1 MTHVTQQREAI
12 IDALPVETS
21 NSGQA
26 PALKNLYVPP
36 AHIKALRLDCHLV
49 IGARGVGKSVWTAA
63 LSNPALRKALG
74 STIKELENI
83 EVRVGFSEKTN
94 IDAYPDSDTFSN
106 LLEKYHNDSVL
117 IWKSVVARWV
127 AECLQFSLPVGSWAD
142 TIAWVK
148 ENPEKMARL
157 MQDASLYF
165 LNKRQ
170 NGLLVFD
177 ALDRSSQNWQTMDI
191 IVRGLLQT
199 VLWLKPF
206 DNLSSKVFLREDQFT
221 RSVTN
226 FPDASKLQ
234 ATRTELTWAA
244 HDLHGLLW
252 QTFINANEQC
262 GELLRKV
269 YNDEVKEALIQQ
281 AGAWFIPET
290 VKRSVSIQRTLF
302 EKLAGPWMGRDKRRG
317 VPYLWAV
324 NHLADGKDQTS
335 PRSFLAAIRHAAEDS
350 LQRYGDYPLALHYE
364 SIKRGIQKASEIRV
378 NEISEDYSWVPNIM
392 EPLEGL
398 SVPIEYAQVHGVWTS
413 KYQKGP
419 LSIVQ
424 DSLDGLPPQ
433 HINNDWDGIKE
444 DLIRIGIFTTR
455 KDGRLDMPD
464 LYRVGFGLGRRGGVK
479 PNVQSP

>member
-1 MTHVTQQREAI
+1 MSHVIQLREAI
-12 IDALPVETS
+12 INALPVETS

-26 PALKNLYVPP
+26 PDIKNLYVPP
-36 AHIKALRLDCHLV
+36 AHVKALRLDCHLV

-63 LSNPALRKALG
+63 LSNPDLRKALG
-74 STIKELENI
+74 STIKELEYT

-94 IDAYPDSDTFSN
+94 IDAYPDSDTFSS
-106 LLEKYHNDSVL
+106 LLGKYNNNSVL

-127 AECLQFSLPVGSWAD
+127 VVYVNFSLPTGTWEETVE
-142 TIAWVK
+142 WVQK
-148 ENPEKMARL
+148 KPENMARL
-157 MQDASLYF
+157 MQDASQYF
-165 LNKRQ
+165 ADKKK
-170 NGLLVFD
+170 NGLIVFD
-177 ALDRSSQNWQTMDI
+177 ALDRSSQDWQTMDI

-199 VLWLKPF
+199 VLWLKSF

-252 QTFINANEQC
+252 QTLINANELDSQ
-262 GELLRKV
+262 LLRTV
-269 YNDEVKEALIQQ
+269 YESETNAALLNKDGVWFLPEEVK
-281 AGAWFIPET
+281 
-290 VKRSVSIQRTLF
+290 RNVSIQRTLF
-302 EKLAGPWMGRDKRRG
+302 ERLAGPWMGRDKRRG

-324 NHLADGKDQTS
+324 NHLADGQGRTS

-350 LQRYGDYPLALHYE
+350 LERYSEHSLVLHYE

-378 NEISEDYSWVPNIM
+378 NEIFEDYYWVQNIM
-392 EPLEGL
+392 SPLAGL
-398 SVPIEYAQVHGVWTS
+398 SVPVEYDQIYEVWKSNYPDGPTS
-413 KYQKGP
+413 
-419 LSIVQ
+419 
-424 DSLDGLPPQ
+424 SLMSDGLPPQ
-433 HINNDWDGIKE
+433 HINNDWEGIKE
-444 DLIRIGIFTTR
+444 DLIRIGIFTVR

-479 PNVQSP
+479 PNLQAG